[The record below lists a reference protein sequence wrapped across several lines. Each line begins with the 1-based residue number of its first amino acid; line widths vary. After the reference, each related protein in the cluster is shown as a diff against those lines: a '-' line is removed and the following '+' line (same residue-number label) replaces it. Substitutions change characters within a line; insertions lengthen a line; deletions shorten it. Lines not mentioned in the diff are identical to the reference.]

1 MWNKQYNVPPQ
12 GGEVEATENGNNQVT
27 QSTDWIELGNKPS
40 LLIQS
45 FCSKCWSSLSL
56 ITLNRHIWTNCA
68 ALATD
73 FHEEAVSHHT
83 VSIYYIS

>member
-56 ITLNRHIWTNCA
+56 ITYNLFVPKKKIKVVRPFMLI
-68 ALATD
+68 
-73 FHEEAVSHHT
+73 
-83 VSIYYIS
+83 